1 MKKHWKLFGLLGIGL
16 FVLMGCGQKV
26 DLAEHAEIV
35 FDGMDTNGYA
45 TYDVITDE
53 LLTTMF
59 DYNPALQLEQQF
71 DSDEMQEFHTA
82 LYELD
87 SGVSMA
93 IDKYDN
99 LSNGDEVTLTVT
111 VDEGLTDKYKSGTK
125 TVTVS
130 GLEEPEVLTSK
141 DVQSKLIVNFNGYS
155 GRGYAQI
162 DNLLDDSLSSVNFSI
177 AEDGKLSNGK
187 TAKIEITP
195 EFEESVFNA
204 GYKLEDNFD
213 VGFEVKGLN
222 EIASSPDGIA
232 NIDDVVRMIDEAL
245 IRNLKNNMSFMV
257 NYSEYEPEAT
267 MYRQFD
273 EENGDFED
281 YGYDEGYGYN
291 EEGQGVLLKIYT
303 IKDFYD
309 DELRETYTYALGYSD
324 LTLDENKNVNVST
337 ISDYEERW
345 DDTYSLESVI
355 KMYEAKGYSQ
365 VEL

>member
-26 DLAEHAEIV
+26 DLAEHAEIT
-35 FDGMDTNGYA
+35 FNGMDTNGYA
-45 TYDVITDE
+45 TYDVVTDE

-59 DYNPALQLEQQF
+59 DYKPALELEQQF
-71 DSDEMQEFHTA
+71 DSEEMQAFHIA
-82 LYELD
+82 LYELE
-87 SGVSMA
+87 SGVSTE

-111 VDEGLTDKYKSGTK
+111 VDDGLSDKYKSGTK

-155 GRGYAQI
+155 GRGNAQI
-162 DNLLDDSLSSVNFSI
+162 DNLLDYSLSSVNFPI
-177 AEDGKLSNGK
+177 AGDGKLSNGE

-195 EFEESVFNA
+195 EFEEDVFNA

-245 IRNLKNNMSFMV
+245 VRNLKNNLSFMV
-257 NYSEYEPEAT
+257 TYSGYETEAT

-273 EENGDFED
+273 DENGDSED
-281 YGYDEGYGYN
+281 YDYYGDYGYN
-291 EEGQGVLLKIYT
+291 EEGQGFLLKIYT
-303 IKDFYD
+303 I
-309 DELRETYTYALGYSD
+309 
-324 LTLDENKNVNVST
+324 
-337 ISDYEERW
+337 
-345 DDTYSLESVI
+345 
-355 KMYEAKGYSQ
+355 
-365 VEL
+365 